1 MHCLTDFKNFALAEL
16 DLFKPLTVLLGR
28 NGSGKTNLIEGVE
41 LLATL
46 ACGAP
51 FNEITDVD
59 RGGRFEVRGGLR
71 SCIRFGREKL
81 GLRFN
86 KALVRFDGKSRP
98 VDYFIEIAPRG
109 RNDVQLSAERLQIGD
124 RVLFDAMNS
133 GGELMEVRYD
143 NFSRGRNPTCQ
154 VSASHSVLSRYEEIV
169 RNSQANSLGLRAS
182 TGTVQFVRG
191 YLRNSYIFDPQPKA
205 MREYARAESNPQLL
219 RGGANLS
226 AVLFALSEGDE
237 ERQAALQR
245 ITEVV
250 RQIPEEPFIKIGFAD
265 TSLGDV
271 MAGFV
276 ADEGKETS
284 GGKLIDARL
293 LSDGTLR
300 MLAIVTALETVP
312 DSSRIVIEEFD
323 NGLHPS
329 RAKLLVRTLS
339 ETASRRKLNVLVTT
353 HNPAFMD
360 ALEQSQMDSVL
371 ICHGDEPGK
380 GSQVTR
386 LGDMDIA
393 GTIGLRG
400 GLGDFV
406 TPRCTRRASCS
417 GFCGKSLQGNAEMD
431 RVAVLSGAAILDT
444 SWLLELYRVP
454 GYFKESRTLP
464 VRTET
469 TELIGAKCE
478 LFVTVPVLFE
488 VASHITH
495 VRDGS
500 RRRTLGE
507 RLRDDVTSSIHRESP
522 WTIHHRRAEY
532 SVPV

>member
-46 ACGAP
+46 ARGAP
-51 FNEITDVD
+51 LNEISDVD
-59 RGGRFEVRGGLR
+59 RGGIFEVRGGLR
-71 SCIRFGREKL
+71 SCIRFGAEKL

-86 KALVRFDGKSRP
+86 KAVVRFDGKSRP

-124 RVLFDAMNS
+124 RILFDATNS

-154 VSASHSVLSRYEEIV
+154 VSASRSVLSRYEEII
-169 RNSQANSLGLRAS
+169 RNSQANSPRLRAS
-182 TGTVQFVRG
+182 TGTVESVRG

-205 MREYARAESNPQLL
+205 MREYARVESSPRLL

-226 AVLFALSEGDE
+226 AVLFALSEEYEEDE
-237 ERQAALQR
+237 EQQATLQR

-250 RQIPEEPFIKIGFAD
+250 RQIPEEPFIKISFAE

-271 MAGFV
+271 MAAFV
-276 ADEGKETS
+276 PDERRAAS
-284 GGKLIDARL
+284 GGKLVDARL

-312 DSSRIVIEEFD
+312 ESSRIVIEEFD

-339 ETASRRKLNVLVTT
+339 ETASRRELNVLVTT

-371 ICHGDEPGK
+371 ICHGDESGE

-386 LGDMDIA
+386 LSDMDIA

-406 TPRCTRRASCS
+406 TRGALEEHLAPDFVENRSRETR
-417 GFCGKSLQGNAEMD
+417 KWLESL
-431 RVAVLSGAAILDT
+431 
-444 SWLLELYRVP
+444 
-454 GYFKESRTLP
+454 
-464 VRTET
+464 
-469 TELIGAKCE
+469 C
-478 LFVTVPVLFE
+478 
-488 VASHITH
+488 
-495 VRDGS
+495 
-500 RRRTLGE
+500 
-507 RLRDDVTSSIHRESP
+507 
-522 WTIHHRRAEY
+522 
-532 SVPV
+532 